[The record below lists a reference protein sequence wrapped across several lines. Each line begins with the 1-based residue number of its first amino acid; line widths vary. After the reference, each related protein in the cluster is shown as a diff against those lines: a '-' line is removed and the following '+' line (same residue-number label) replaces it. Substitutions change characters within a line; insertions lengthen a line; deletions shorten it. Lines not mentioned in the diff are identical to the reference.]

1 MVFSFDIV
9 SIKENTNLERKR
21 RKSPDEREK
30 SIAVVRTSPS
40 RSCRYETE
48 GKSVISILLP
58 KRNCV
63 FVRIIRSFF
72 LLLLLSSRQF
82 LSMVYSLIIDYL
94 SALFILRKNF
104 LLLGTVLSFLDGSI
118 SSHTNRINEHE
129 HGEK

>member
-9 SIKENTNLERKR
+9 SIKEHTNLKRKKEESLRMNER
-21 RKSPDEREK
+21 SPSQLFELNR
-30 SIAVVRTSPS
+30 S

-72 LLLLLSSRQF
+72 LLLLSSRQF
-82 LSMVYSLIIDYL
+82 HSMVYSLIIDYF

-104 LLLGTVLSFLDGSI
+104 LLLGTVLSFLDGKNFI
-118 SSHTNRINEHE
+118 AHE
-129 HGEK
+129 